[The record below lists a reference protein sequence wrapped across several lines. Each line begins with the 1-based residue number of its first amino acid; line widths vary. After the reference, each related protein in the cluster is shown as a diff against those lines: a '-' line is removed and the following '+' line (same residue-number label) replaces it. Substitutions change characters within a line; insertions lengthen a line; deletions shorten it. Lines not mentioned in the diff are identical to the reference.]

1 MGEKYAKASIWGVY
15 WNNIGTCNGCKFI
28 PEIIVMHINGLMATM
43 LTIVKNWIDGKDIK
57 CQISGHA
64 ACVYA
69 IVHSLLNK
77 ECNIALPCQG
87 DRRVASAQDDQIIFI
102 LPTCLLRDFIE
113 GIRCL

>member
-1 MGEKYAKASIWGVY
+1 
-15 WNNIGTCNGCKFI
+15 
-28 PEIIVMHINGLMATM
+28 MATL

-69 IVHSLLNK
+69 SVHSLLNK

-87 DRRVASAQDDQIIFI
+87 DRRVASA
-102 LPTCLLRDFIE
+102 
-113 GIRCL
+113 